1 MNTKDVMSTYTEL
14 TNKSVERVNALG
26 ELNLKMVD
34 TVATRQVDM
43 MNMFMEQGLRMMTL
57 TTEAKGY
64 SDLYKGQVEMTKE
77 MAERMV
83 EESKS
88 GMKMAGQIRDDYRG
102 WFDAAM
108 TEVKGSGTAVRNAV
122 SA

>member
-26 ELNLKMVD
+26 EINLKMAE
-34 TVATRQVDM
+34 TVATRQMDM
-43 MNMFMEQGLRMMTL
+43 MNMFMKQGLRMMTL

-77 MAERMV
+77 IVGRMM

-88 GMKMAGQIRDDYRG
+88 GMKLAGQLRDDYRG

-108 TEVKGSGTAVRNAV
+108 AEAKGGSAAVRNAV
-122 SA
+122 TA